1 MAIRVRP
8 RGDLSGGILSLTRFI
23 SEHRGALEYDLLTRT
38 GFELADVGRSL
49 SWRALDSFM
58 HNLPTDTA
66 TMRELHPEYAEWN
79 TTMKTNALLADIYD
93 VLSVIGSVLIALRLP
108 RAKVKLPK
116 PYPRPGQKPKEQMH
130 FGRGALPPDKL
141 REWIKEK
148 RRKHHGHD

>member
-1 MAIRVRP
+1 
-8 RGDLSGGILSLTRFI
+8 
-23 SEHRGALEYDLLTRT
+23 
-38 GFELADVGRSL
+38 
-49 SWRALDSFM
+49 M

-116 PYPRPGQKPKEQMH
+116 PYPRPRQKPKDQMH